1 MVQTVLL
8 LFLTFADE
16 KPKEASKLTLEAK
29 LAIALADANLA
40 RNEVLRAKL
49 QAALDAAIAEA
60 KKQCGG
66 EIEAVAG
73 PNGVPVDI
81 RCVTPKDAPKP

>member
-1 MVQTVLL
+1 MLIETMLL
-8 LFLTFADE
+8 IGLAQDKLKDA
-16 KPKEASKLTLEAK
+16 PKLTPEAR
-29 LAIALADANLA
+29 LAIAMADANLA
-40 RNEVLRAKL
+40 RNEVLRTKL